1 MFAMEYK
8 KIGLKILNQRRMK
21 GWTQKELSEISGVSR
36 PKISDIECGKGP
48 YNIES
53 LLLICK
59 ALNIDMQLLFKN
71 D

>member
-21 GWTQKELSEISGVSR
+21 GWTQKELSDVSGVSR
-36 PKISDIECGKGP
+36 PKISDIERGKGP

-53 LLLICK
+53 LLLICQ
-59 ALNIDMQLLFKN
+59 ALNIDMQLLFKS